1 MIVTFAMLVTLTA
14 VCSTALNTDQD
25 LEEQEYE
32 YGLTIVDSFTD
43 TRRKRSV
50 ISLGTSALKALLS
63 KTTRLTNTRYQRNY
77 YRNHMK
83 YGDTETALKDFESVN
98 PVSVRTRTT
107 DNGVKVI
114 SGVVEGK
121 ILKIRIP
128 GYKFNSEA
136 VLDIIDK
143 SNRIQG
149 TQYVDSIIY
158 SKKALREK

>member
-1 MIVTFAMLVTLTA
+1 MEI
-14 VCSTALNTDQD
+14 
-25 LEEQEYE
+25 
-32 YGLTIVDSFTD
+32 
-43 TRRKRSV
+43 
-50 ISLGTSALKALLS
+50 LLF
-63 KTTRLTNTRYQRNY
+63 Q
-77 YRNHMK
+77 
-83 YGDTETALKDFESVN
+83 
-98 PVSVRTRTT
+98 
-107 DNGVKVI
+107 VKVI